1 MVAEVKR
8 MIRTSEAAWLLVGCL
23 VVVMLMWQ
31 RGTTVQVDAAM
42 TATADGFTLVTA
54 RGRDH
59 RMAKDAEIVYVI
71 DHRRG
76 VLLAYGLRNALT
88 NPSLELL
95 QGGRIETLFE
105 RGRALFP
112 TNPASATPAR

>member
-1 MVAEVKR
+1 MVADTKN
-8 MIRTSEAAWLLVGCL
+8 TGWTFGLPWFLVGCL
-23 VVVMLMWQ
+23 VMAMFFWQ
-31 RGTTVQVDAAM
+31 KGTTVQVDAAM
-42 TATADGFTLVTA
+42 TATADGFTLMTA

-59 RMAKDAEIVYVI
+59 RMATDAEVVYVV

-76 VLLAYGLRNALT
+76 ILLAYGLRDALT
-88 NPSLELL
+88 APNLELL

-112 TNPASATPAR
+112 AKPSSTAPAR